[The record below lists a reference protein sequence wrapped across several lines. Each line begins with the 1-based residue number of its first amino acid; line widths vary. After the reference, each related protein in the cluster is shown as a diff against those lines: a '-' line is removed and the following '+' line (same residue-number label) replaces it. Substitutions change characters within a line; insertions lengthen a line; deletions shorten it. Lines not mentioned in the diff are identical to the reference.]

1 MKWNHLPEK
10 GGLYQQNPE
19 ILDRFYYILAEKS
32 KAEATEAKKRER
44 DGGKGGLSSRSATG
58 RRRR

>member
-1 MKWNHLPEK
+1 MKWNHLPER

-19 ILDRFYYILAEKS
+19 ILDRFYYIFAEKA
-32 KAEATEAKKRER
+32 KAEAAEAKRRES
-44 DGGKGGLSSRSATG
+44 GQGKGGLSSRSPTG